1 MTMLTSPALNASG
14 ALMVFPVNSIYA
26 DIFLGTTL
34 AKGMPGV
41 EQNKPT
47 LLPGTEN
54 LNNKLSSVDFVY
66 VSSGNVLVVI
76 CTFTQ
81 TYISG
86 NCYLEDSVAIA
97 ISHIAT
103 N

>member
-54 LNNKLSSVDFVY
+54 LNNTLLSADLRLCKLGQCLSCDF
-66 VSSGNVLVVI
+66 
-76 CTFTQ
+76 
-81 TYISG
+81 
-86 NCYLEDSVAIA
+86 
-97 ISHIAT
+97 
-103 N
+103 